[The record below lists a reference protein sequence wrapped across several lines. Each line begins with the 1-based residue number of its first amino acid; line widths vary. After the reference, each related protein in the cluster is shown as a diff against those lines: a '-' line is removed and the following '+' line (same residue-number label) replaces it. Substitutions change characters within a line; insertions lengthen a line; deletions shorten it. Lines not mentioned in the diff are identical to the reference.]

1 MFEHRQ
7 DICVPYCT
15 PLELAS
21 IAKTFF
27 GVHTCRRW
35 SQSADAA
42 GDVDVAEADD
52 TPNQISKYIFPLP
65 ALANLTVPATRGA
78 VARSGSA
85 PMPPPLPLRVEG
97 RQKGNHALKLTLSN
111 GDASVRV
118 MLPVHGR
125 CGAEHL
131 RPTCYL

>member
-1 MFEHRQ
+1 MRTLF
-7 DICVPYCT
+7 
-15 PLELAS
+15 ELAS
-21 IAKTFF
+21 IAKSFF
-27 GVHTCRRW
+27 GVHTVP
-35 SQSADAA
+35 ALVPDAA

-97 RQKGNHALKLTLSN
+97 RQKGKHALKLTLSN